1 MHCIVEDESGDVE
14 GIRKVTAAD
23 GSAGADG
30 SRLLAM
36 EDPEAYLQAI
46 TAPLA
51 RVREGNPYPV
61 ARLSLEAVANAFVVL
76 GLLPVARAEEIFIA
90 QQLGLEAAGF
100 RVGRKI
106 GELSVNP
113 GARNF
118 QEARAAALDSPRQI
132 PLAVAAG
139 PVRCR
144 LRRHELAIT
153 YATLTPEGI
162 RLRYYGDARDGDR
175 DLARALITEITE
187 DIAELSITDDTGGT
201 YRVPAADAPGT
212 ISGQGSPSGETRWIP
227 AGELL
232 AVPVGGEAGTRGGRP
247 TVQWLE
253 FAAGS
258 GPLVRIEIPPSAA
271 VPTGTVDPPW
281 PTPAECYLDQLAPP
295 DHDWSIGSF
304 ETGTVELDTAAI
316 VAAVAGALVA
326 VGALPPDSAVL
337 TGIADRVRRD
347 WRLTLSDRQMALLGP
362 LAAAGPASGADLA
375 VRLPLEQ
382 ATVVLESI
390 TAREDMVS
398 VQLYGHPWIFEEY
411 WPLIAPCFRVTAVDD
426 TGAEYEGAQGDSAGS
441 PTHEGSGA
449 FWFSPPVGAQARQLR
464 VTVSTLWEAAWALV
478 DIPGR

>member
-1 MHCIVEDESGDVE
+1 
-14 GIRKVTAAD
+14 
-23 GSAGADG
+23 
-30 SRLLAM
+30 
-36 EDPEAYLQAI
+36 
-46 TAPLA
+46 
-51 RVREGNPYPV
+51 
-61 ARLSLEAVANAFVVL
+61 
-76 GLLPVARAEEIFIA
+76 
-90 QQLGLEAAGF
+90 
-100 RVGRKI
+100 
-106 GELSVNP
+106 
-113 GARNF
+113 
-118 QEARAAALDSPRQI
+118 LDCCPRQI
-132 PLAVAAG
+132 PLAAAAG
-139 PVRCR
+139 PVLCR

-201 YRVPAADAPGT
+201 YRVPAADVPGT

-232 AVPVGGEAGTRGGRP
+232 AVPVSGGAGSRGGRP

-258 GPLVRIEIPPSAA
+258 GPPVRIEIPSPAA
-271 VPTGTVDPPW
+271 VPTGTVEPPW

-304 ETGTVELDTAAI
+304 ETGTVELDTVAI
-316 VAAVAGALVA
+316 VAAVADALVA

-362 LAAAGPASGADLA
+362 LAAAGPTSGADLA

-382 ATVVLESI
+382 ATAVLESI

-426 TGAEYEGAQGDSAGS
+426 TGAEYEGAQGDSVGS

-449 FWFSPPVGAQARQLR
+449 FWFSPPVGGQARQLR

-478 DIPGR
+478 DIPGRS

>member
-1 MHCIVEDESGDVE
+1 
-14 GIRKVTAAD
+14 
-23 GSAGADG
+23 
-30 SRLLAM
+30 M
-36 EDPEAYLQAI
+36 EDPEAYLRAI
-46 TAPLA
+46 AAPLA
-51 RVREGNPYPV
+51 RVREGSPYPV
-61 ARLSLEAVANAFVVL
+61 ARLSLEAVGNAFVVL
-76 GLLPVARAEEIFIA
+76 GLLPAARAEEIFIA
-90 QQLGLEAAGF
+90 QQPVLEAAGF
-100 RVGRKI
+100 RVGREI

-113 GARNF
+113 GTRNF
-118 QEARAAALDSPRQI
+118 REARASALDSPRQI

-139 PVRCR
+139 LVRCR

-162 RLRYYGDARDGDR
+162 RLRYHGDARDGDR

-201 YRVPAADAPGT
+201 YRVPAADVPGT
-212 ISGQGSPSGETRWIP
+212 ISGQGSPSGEARWIP

-232 AVPVGGEAGTRGGRP
+232 AVPVGGEAGSRGGRP

-253 FAAGS
+253 FAAAS
-258 GPLVRIEIPPSAA
+258 GPPVRFDFPSPAA
-271 VPTGTVDPPW
+271 VTTGTAEPPW

-295 DHDWSIGSF
+295 DHDWSIGAF
-304 ETGTVELDTAAI
+304 ETSTVELDTAAI
-316 VAAVAGALVA
+316 VAAVADALVA

-362 LAAAGPASGADLA
+362 LAAAAEPASGADLA

-382 ATVVLESI
+382 ATAVLESI

-411 WPLIAPCFRVTAVDD
+411 WPLIAPCFRVIAVDD
-426 TGAEYEGAQGDSAGS
+426 TGTEHEGAQGDSVGS